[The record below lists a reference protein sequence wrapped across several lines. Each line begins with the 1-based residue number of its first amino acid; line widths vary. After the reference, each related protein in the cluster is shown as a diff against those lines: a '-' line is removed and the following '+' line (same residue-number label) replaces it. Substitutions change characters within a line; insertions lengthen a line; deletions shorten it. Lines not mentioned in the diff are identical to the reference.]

1 MPAKM
6 NPFEVKTKAPDR
18 YFMDWQ
24 KIYPKPYDK
33 SEVDPYTRLRII
45 LMNGTEYEA
54 TWFSHQFHRH
64 CTNNDIRRELAVLRR
79 TEQQQQKRIAC
90 LKPINESILETTIGY
105 EQLAVDLTAILA
117 QREPDTYVKQVM
129 DLALLED
136 FDHLYRYAD
145 LLELERGI
153 HAERLVGS
161 YTEIMPGRPTI
172 AEHRHPRDSVR
183 RAICCRTAAPITK
196 LNAAIITAA
205 EQQTMNYYMNIG
217 CFYDS
222 DLGRRLY
229 QEIAMIEEQHV
240 TQYGALLDPSCTWL
254 ENLLMHEYT
263 ECYLYWSCVEDES
276 DPAVKR
282 VWEQHFEQEVSHLHA
297 AEELLKTYEGKE
309 AAELIPDG
317 TFPEL
322 LKFAPQKAYV
332 RKVLRHTAANTAV
345 GEDPAVA
352 VSTLPKDS
360 DFAAYQRAVCPDA
373 ARVASH
379 QVIGETIGCHGR
391 DYRFEEKP
399 HPVEELRDPTRDN
412 ITFARPV

>member
-1 MPAKM
+1 MSAKM
-6 NPFEVKTKAPDR
+6 NPFEVKTKSADR

-24 KIYPKPYDK
+24 KIYPRPYDK
-33 SEVDPYTRLRII
+33 NEVDPYTRLRII

-117 QREPDTYVKQVM
+117 QREPDAYVAQVM

-183 RAICCRTAAPITK
+183 RAINNHTAAPITK

-240 TQYGALLDPSCTWL
+240 TQYGALLDTSCTWL

-263 ECYLYWSCVEDES
+263 ECYLYWSCVEDET

-282 VWEQHFEQEVSHLHA
+282 IWEQHFEQEVSHLHA

-309 AAELIPDG
+309 ACQVIPEG

-322 LKFAPQKAYV
+322 LRFGPQKAYV
-332 RKVLRHTAANTAV
+332 RKVIKNTVTNTAM
-345 GEDPAVA
+345 GEDPAVP
-352 VSTLPKDS
+352 VDTLPKDNT
-360 DFAAYQRAVCPDA
+360 FHAYQQAVCPDA

-379 QVIGETIGCHGR
+379 QVISETIGNNGK

-399 HPVEELRDPTRDN
+399 HPVEALRDRTVDN
-412 ITFARPV
+412 ITIAR